1 MLFYT
6 ENNEKSNTMKKKVFA
21 TVIAT
26 ALILCCAIGATFAW
40 LSVKTSEVKNTFT
53 VGNINISLWENKIA
67 DGGKEFASP
76 EATVTANDGYVMVPG
91 ATLVKN
97 PTVTVEANSEDC
109 WVFIKVKKSSNF
121 DTFMSYLVNSA
132 WTQLDTAEDDGYEV
146 YYLEHTS
153 QTTDKD
159 YSFIAGEKVTIN
171 GTVTKDQLDA
181 IQASPSTQPTLNFTA
196 YAIQKDS
203 FSTATAA
210 WDEVKNSAN

>member
-1 MLFYT
+1 
-6 ENNEKSNTMKKKVFA
+6 MKKKIFA

-53 VGNINISLWENKIA
+53 VGNINISLWEHAIT

-76 EATVTANDGYVMVPG
+76 RATVTANDGYVMIPG

-109 WVFIKVKKSSNF
+109 WVFVKVEKSANF
-121 DTFMSYLVNSA
+121 DTFMTYTANSA
-132 WTQLDTAEDDGYEV
+132 WTKLPLGTEETGYEV

-153 QTTDKD
+153 QTADRD
-159 YSFIAGEKVTIN
+159 YGFIADEKVTVKD
-171 GTVTKDQLDA
+171 TVTKDLLDA
-181 IQASPSTQPTLNFTA
+181 VQASPSTQPTLKFTA
-196 YAIQKDS
+196 YAIQKDGI
-203 FSTATAA
+203 TTVADA
-210 WDEVKNSAN
+210 WSKVKTLG